1 MKEKLKFLTKENY
14 TFLIAIPALASLVL
28 FFYEKILGT
37 IGFILCLVLYFY
49 IKKIDEDRTDFFQE
63 YVDEMD
69 YSFDEIT
76 KNVVFQMPFPIVILE
91 DGKVI
96 KWHNSNFKGLFEA
109 KNLIG
114 KNINNF
120 IADFS
125 DIDFEENTSRS
136 KKVNIYDKTYEF
148 YYSTIDRD
156 KYDEKLTFIYGID
169 NSQDERV
176 KKIFKDRRLVVLSMY
191 IDNYDDLRQST
202 KASFRSSL
210 TGEIDRII
218 MNYFEKYG
226 AIVRKYEND
235 RYMVMVHYTDYQK
248 IYENKF
254 QILDL
259 VREVDRGN
267 SIQPT
272 LSIGVGLAGKNP
284 LDVYEDSRISIDIAL
299 SRGGDQ
305 VVIKEGE
312 TYEYLGGKSK
322 ATEKTSKVRSRVI
335 SQALKRMIQSSS
347 KVFVMGHNNPDMDA
361 FGSALGIYEVVKK
374 SQKDCYFLLNEVNK
388 PIENIYNRT
397 VENLEGFRED
407 VISEI
412 KALELM
418 DQSSLVIVTDNHR
431 KNSTEAPSLLDKT
444 DQIVVIDHHRRGN
457 DYIRNATISYIEPY
471 ASSASELVTEILY
484 YYDESFKARVPVA
497 EALLAGL
504 TVDTKNFVYQTGVR
518 TFESASILKRWGAD
532 SIIIK
537 RMFKDDFEIV
547 KYKSEVIADS
557 IVVNDFIAVGH
568 FNREMD
574 GSTLIASQAADDLLN
589 IKGVKAS
596 FVLTRSNDKIHISGR
611 SLGDISVQLIL
622 ERIGGGGHLTA
633 AATQLNMSIKEA
645 ELMLKKAIDE
655 YLKEEMT
662 DDEGNSNWRY
672 KKNR

>member
-96 KWHNSNFKGLFEA
+96 KWHNSNFKDLFEA

-347 KVFVMGHNNPDMDA
+347 KIFVMGHNNPDMDA

-518 TFESASILKRWGAD
+518 TFEAASILKRWGAD

-633 AATQLNMSIKEA
+633 AATQLNMSIEEA

-662 DDEGNSNWRY
+662 DDEGNSN
-672 KKNR
+672 